1 MLAIVYEWPS
11 VNILVEVKCSIWVI
25 LQFRL
30 KGSDVFLTILLIN
43 GHLRGGLFLYIPE
56 KVGDTKRLI
65 IAILIPNLEVVSS
78 CHVFY

>member
-1 MLAIVYEWPS
+1 VLAIVYEWAS
-11 VNILVEVKCSIWVI
+11 VNILVKVKCSIWVI
-25 LQFRL
+25 LQFKL

-56 KVGDTKRLI
+56 KVGDAKGLI
-65 IAILIPNLEVVSS
+65 ITILIPNLEIVSS